1 MIDTP
6 FILLLLTA
14 AFCAVDDILIYL
26 IVKKIGGTIGNG
38 LKIVGFSLFA
48 ILIYMVIDLA
58 VIYFG
63 WLNAI
68 YYLIAHY
75 IIEMVAYLP
84 MIVGLYI
91 IFKAIRGEKK

>member
-1 MIDTP
+1 MIDTA
-6 FILLLLTA
+6 FVLLLLTA
-14 AFCAVDDILIYL
+14 LFCAVDDILIYL
-26 IVKKIGGTIGNG
+26 IVKKMGGTIGNG

-63 WLNAI
+63 WLNVI
-68 YYLIAHY
+68 YYLVAHY

>member
-14 AFCAVDDILIYL
+14 LFCAVDDILIYL
-26 IVKKIGGTIGNG
+26 MVKKIGGTIGTG

-63 WLNAI
+63 WLNVI
-68 YYLIAHY
+68 YYLVAHY

>member
-1 MIDTP
+1 MIDP
-6 FILLLLTA
+6 AFVLLLLTA
-14 AFCAVDDILIYL
+14 VFCGVDDILIYL
-26 IVKKIGGTIGNG
+26 MVKKIGGTIGAG
-38 LKIVGFSLFA
+38 LKVVGFSLFA
-48 ILIYMVIDLA
+48 ILIYMVIDLL

-63 WLNAI
+63 WLNAV

>member
-1 MIDTP
+1 MIDP
-6 FILLLLTA
+6 AFVLLLLTA
-14 AFCAVDDILIYL
+14 VFCGVDDILIYL
-26 IVKKIGGTIGNG
+26 MVKKIGGTIGAG
-38 LKIVGFSLFA
+38 LKVVGFSLFA
-48 ILIYMVIDLA
+48 ILVYMVIDLL

-63 WLNAI
+63 WLNAV

>member
-1 MIDTP
+1 MIDLSLG
-6 FILLLLTA
+6 LLLLTA
-14 AFCAVDDILIYL
+14 IFCAIDDVLIYL
-26 IVKKIGGTIGNG
+26 LIKKIGGTIGTG

-48 ILIYMVIDLA
+48 ILIYMIIDLA

-63 WLNAI
+63 WLNVI

-75 IIEMVAYLP
+75 IIENISYLP